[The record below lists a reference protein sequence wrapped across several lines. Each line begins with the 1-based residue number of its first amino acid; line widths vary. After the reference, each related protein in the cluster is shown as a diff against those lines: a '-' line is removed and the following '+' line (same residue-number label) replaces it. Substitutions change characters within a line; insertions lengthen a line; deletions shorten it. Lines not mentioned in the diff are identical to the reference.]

1 MGLHVANYTA
11 ADIKALRER
20 TGAGMMDVKKA
31 LDEANG
37 DAEKAMELIRIKGLK
52 GATKREGRSTSEGLV
67 AAKVVDGTVG
77 VMIELSCETDFV
89 AKNDKFIA
97 LAAKVLEVAVS
108 SAAADLE
115 TLLAVDVDGKTLA
128 DVVTEEGAVLGEK
141 VIVRR
146 LSRVEGA
153 SVDAYLHKTSKD
165 LPAQVGVLVAVDG
178 DGEAAATVAHDVAV
192 HTAAMA
198 PTVLSRDDIDAEI
211 VESERRIAM
220 ETAVAEG
227 KPEAALPKIVEG
239 RLTGFFKEQVLVDQA
254 FAKDAKKTVGK
265 VLEEAG
271 VNATAFARFRVGA

>member
-37 DAEKAMELIRIKGLK
+37 DADKAMELIRIKGLK

-67 AAKVVDGTVG
+67 AAKVIDGTVG

-89 AKNDKFIA
+89 AKSDKFIA
-97 LAAKVLEVAVS
+97 LAAKVLDVAVS
-108 SAAADLE
+108 SAATDLE
-115 TLLAVDVDGKTLA
+115 SLLAVDVEGKTLA
-128 DVVTEEGAVLGEK
+128 DVVTEDGAVLGEK

-178 DGEAAATVAHDVAV
+178 SGEAAATVAHDVAV

-198 PTVLSRDDIDAEI
+198 PTVLSRDDIDAET

-254 FAKDAKKTVGK
+254 FAKDSKKTVGK

-271 VNATAFARFRVGA
+271 VNATAFSRFRVGA